1 MVYARF
7 RVRFPES
14 LWVGRLSREYP
25 SAAITVLSALSDA
38 GDVVT
43 LVEVVGTPPAEVVEL
58 ARSDPTVTAF
68 DPIARSDDR
77 LLLSYRT
84 QSTLYR
90 AAERSGVPPLYP
102 VEVRDGW
109 ANIECHAAREGVSK
123 LVAELEAESG
133 VIEVT
138 ALSEGPM
145 GDALLTERQ
154 REVLTEAYER
164 GYYDSPRR
172 CSTAELAGTLGV
184 APSTVSDLLRR
195 AERRALGALVGDE
208 MG

>member
-14 LWVGRLSREYP
+14 LWIGRLSREYP
-25 SAAITVLSALSDA
+25 SAVVTALSAMGIDDS
-38 GDVVT
+38 VVT
-43 LVEVVGTPPAEVVEL
+43 LVEVVDAPPAEVLEL
-58 ARSDPTVTAF
+58 ARSDPTVTTF
-68 DPIARSDDR
+68 DPVAQSDGR
-77 LLLSYRT
+77 LLFSYRT
-84 QSTLYR
+84 RSTLYR

-109 ANIECHAAREGVSK
+109 ADIESHASREGVSK
-123 LVAELEAESG
+123 LVAELEAENAT
-133 VIEVT
+133 VEVT
-138 ALSEGPM
+138 AISEGPA

-172 CSTAELAGTLGV
+172 CSTAELAEELGV
-184 APSTVSDLLRR
+184 APSTISDLLRR
-195 AERRALGALVGDE
+195 AERRALGALVSDGAS
-208 MG
+208 

>member
-14 LWVGRLSREYP
+14 LWLGRLSREYP
-25 SAAITVLSALSDA
+25 STVVTALSALRID
-38 GDVVT
+38 DDLVT
-43 LVEVVGTPPAEVVEL
+43 LVDVVGAPPAEVVEM
-58 ARSDPTVTAF
+58 ARSDPMVTAF
-68 DPIARSDDR
+68 DAVARGDDR

-109 ANIECHAAREGVSK
+109 GDIECHASREGVAK
-123 LVAELEAESG
+123 LVAELEAG
-133 VIEVT
+133 GATVEVQ
-138 ALSEGPM
+138 ALSDGPR

-164 GYYDSPRR
+164 GYYDSPRQ
-172 CSTAELAGTLGV
+172 CSTADLAEAFDV

-195 AERRALGALVGDE
+195 AERRALGTLVGSE
-208 MG
+208 TG